1 MSSTRRTP
9 SPPFLALCFVVG
21 TAVGYLTHSTPPVA
35 TRTPGLDAP
44 TPPAP
49 EARPPATL
57 HREISRSTPS
67 ETPAAA
73 APPVAGF
80 PPLPPPGPIRA
91 HLDALRERARLGD
104 RAAARR
110 AHRDL
115 HSCAVARLRST
126 QASES
131 AQIGC
136 ITERLC
142 ADLSPDE
149 LDEAGDFLMRAAE
162 LGDVDAMAAVADGL
176 ALDDTL
182 RGMRRLPTVR
192 ALAPAYQRR
201 ALEAGS
207 PVAMLNM
214 VFALCAT
221 DDPLT
226 SPPFRRDLPAEE
238 RLAWFHA
245 IRPMLAGTQLA
256 LSDRHCAANWS
267 AEIRARAE
275 ARGRALHAQHYA
287 GHPERSAPL
296 LPRVRQA
303 RADLGQRDRPEEDP
317 RLREWPECTG

>member
-1 MSSTRRTP
+1 M
-9 SPPFLALCFVVG
+9 
-21 TAVGYLTHSTPPVA
+21 
-35 TRTPGLDAP
+35 
-44 TPPAP
+44 
-49 EARPPATL
+49 RPPAGTDLYTL
-57 HREISRSTPS
+57 LLCFLIGSGLGYCTRAPAPDPAITGGR

-73 APPVAGF
+73 AAPQPTTSHREITRPQLPLPAPVAAPPPAAGF
-80 PPLPPPGPIRA
+80 PPLPPPGPIRGY
-91 HLDALRERARLGD
+91 LDALRERARLGD

-115 HSCAVARLRST
+115 HYCAVAPLRST
-126 QASES
+126 RADES
-131 AQIGC
+131 ARVGC
-136 ITERLC
+136 IIERLC
-142 ADLSPDE
+142 ADLGPDE

-176 ALDDTL
+176 VLDDTL
-182 RGMRRLPTVR
+182 RGMRRLSTVR
-192 ALAPAYQRR
+192 ALGAAYQRR

-207 PVAMLNM
+207 PVAMFNM
-214 VFALCAT
+214 VFALCAK

-256 LSDRHCAANWS
+256 ETDRHCAANWS
-267 AEIRARAE
+267 PEIRARAE

-296 LPRVRQA
+296 LPRLRQA
-303 RADLGQRDRPEEDP
+303 RADLGQQDRPEEDP
-317 RLREWPECTG
+317 RLQEWPECAG